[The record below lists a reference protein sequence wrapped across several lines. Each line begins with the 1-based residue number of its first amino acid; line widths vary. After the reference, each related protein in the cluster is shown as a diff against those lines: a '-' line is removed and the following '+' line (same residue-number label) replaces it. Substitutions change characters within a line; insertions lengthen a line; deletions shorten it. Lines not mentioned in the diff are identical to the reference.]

1 MKRLGVYYRET
12 VLSLPED
19 ERELRNLPQCNG
31 AIRIEKE
38 LFDWKLYAGKKFITC
53 RSEAEA
59 RYLLVFLD
67 AGMTQVYV
75 PKDEQY
81 LEKILPELERL
92 KARTD
97 EVVNSYLQ
105 SIVNRKLK
113 ERVRFEVYQ
122 EIMNYE

>member
-1 MKRLGVYYRET
+1 
-12 VLSLPED
+12 
-19 ERELRNLPQCNG
+19 
-31 AIRIEKE
+31 
-38 LFDWKLYAGKKFITC
+38 
-53 RSEAEA
+53 SEAEA